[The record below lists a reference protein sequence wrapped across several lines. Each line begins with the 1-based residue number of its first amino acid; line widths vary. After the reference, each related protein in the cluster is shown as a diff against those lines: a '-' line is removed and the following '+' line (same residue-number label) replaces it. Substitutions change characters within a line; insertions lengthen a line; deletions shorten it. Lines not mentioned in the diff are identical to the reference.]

1 MNIHLGYTYINQF
14 IDYYLKYFG
23 MNLHLVRQTD
33 IRIICN
39 IYISKKICEL
49 SVRYS
54 GPKLWNALPDQI
66 KCAKSLNEKFII
78 FSYLVARDI
87 HILTKL

>member
-1 MNIHLGYTYINQF
+1 MTIKDLYEYSSGIYI
-14 IDYYLKYFG
+14 YKSVHRLYYMYLKYFG

-39 IYISKKICEL
+39 IYIFKKICEL
-49 SVRYS
+49 YVRYS

-66 KCAKSLNEKFII
+66 KCAKSL
-78 FSYLVARDI
+78 
-87 HILTKL
+87 TKNS